1 LPAFGVIRAVIARH
15 VGEEAQYDL
24 AVSIGGCGMI
34 SVQKSGSCMGAEVS
48 GVDLS
53 KPLPDPAFHEIRD
66 ALHRHHVLAFRAQN
80 LRPESFLDF
89 ARRFGPPEPHL
100 LDQFH
105 HPQHPDI
112 LVLSNVVRDGKPVGL
127 ADGGTYWHSDYS
139 YLDIPARATVLHSIE
154 VPKVGGDT
162 LFADQEQAYEDL
174 PEAMKRRIDGL
185 VTLNVYGNRD
195 DLDPQSRTAASPPT
209 QEQKEKR
216 RAFLIRHPLVRRH
229 PYSGRKALYAVSG
242 TSFAIEGL
250 PDEAGIALLRELA
263 AHSTQPRY
271 QYRMQYGVGDVVVWD
286 NASVLHSA
294 TLTDPTHPR
303 TLFRVTVKETRRP
316 AS

>member
-1 LPAFGVIRAVIARH
+1 MADALVREMKEDSV
-15 VGEEAQYDL
+15 
-24 AVSIGGCGMI
+24 I
-34 SVQKSGSCMGAEVS
+34 SVCKSASCMGADVR

-53 KPLPDPAFHEIRD
+53 RPLAEATFAEIRE
-66 ALHRHHVLAFRAQN
+66 ALHRHHVLAFRGQR
-80 LRPESFLDF
+80 LEPLSFLEF
-89 ARRFGPPEPHL
+89 ARGFGQPEPHL

-105 HPQHPDI
+105 HPQYPDI

-139 YLDIPARATVLHSIE
+139 YLEIPARATLLYSVE
-154 VPKVGGDT
+154 VPKIGGDT

-174 PEAMKRRIDGL
+174 PAAMKQRIDGM

-195 DLDPQSRTAASPPT
+195 DLDPKSRTAAPPPT
-209 QEQKEKR
+209 LEQKERR

-229 PYSGRKALYAVSG
+229 PYTGRKALYAVCG
-242 TSFAIEGL
+242 TSFAIEGM
-250 PDEAGIALLRELA
+250 PDDEGIALLRELA
-263 AHSTQPRY
+263 AHSTQPKY

-294 TLTDPTHPR
+294 TLTDPADAR
-303 TLFRVTVKETRRP
+303 TLFRVTTKETRRP
-316 AS
+316 DA